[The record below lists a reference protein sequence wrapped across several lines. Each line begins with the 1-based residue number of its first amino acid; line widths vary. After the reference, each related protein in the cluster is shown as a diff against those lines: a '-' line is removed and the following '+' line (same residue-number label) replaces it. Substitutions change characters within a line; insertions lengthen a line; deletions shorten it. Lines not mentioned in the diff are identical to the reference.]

1 MYLEKYS
8 KYQGLNMTNKRRI
21 FLQNSAISTLLLATS
36 TLNAADEKKL
46 GKGKPTEIL
55 EGTEF
60 HLSIEETLINITGKP
75 VIATTVN
82 GMLPGPTLKW
92 KEGDLVSI
100 HVTNNLPVSSSIH
113 WHGII
118 LPFQMDGV
126 PDISY
131 KGIDPGETFTYRFQ
145 VKQSGTFWYH
155 SHTGFQE
162 QTGLHGALIVEP
174 KEPEPFTYDCDY
186 VISLSDWS
194 DKNPESLYR
203 KLKIESDY
211 YNFNQRTAGDF
222 FEEVKAKGFTEAFNA
237 RKMWNEMRMS
247 DRDLSDVTGYAY
259 TFLMNG
265 LTSDQDWTA
274 LFKRGETIRLRFI
287 NQSAMTIFDVRIPG
301 LKLRIVAA
309 DGNLVQPVEVD
320 EFRIAVA
327 ETYDVIVEPE
337 EHEYCL
343 FAQSIGRSGFA
354 AGTLAMQSD
363 VKAVRPQIDPPQPL
377 TMADMGMNNGAMNM
391 EHNGM
396 KMAMPNKPEIPITKL
411 PIKWGIGTTMRAM
424 DPRYRLDDPGSGLR
438 NNGRK
443 VLTYADLRNFYSTAS
458 DPLPDREIVLH
469 LTGNME
475 RYIWSINGIKYV
487 DSLPLKFYY
496 GERLRITFINDTMMN
511 HPMHLHGLW
520 SDLETGDDK
529 RLVRKHTVLV
539 QPGSKISYRVNV
551 DAKGAWAYH
560 CHMLY
565 HMLGMF
571 RKVEVV

>member
-1 MYLEKYS
+1 
-8 KYQGLNMTNKRRI
+8 MTNTRRT
-21 FLQNSAISTLLLATS
+21 FLQSVAASTLLLATS
-36 TLNAADEKKL
+36 TLNAADEKEL
-46 GKGKPTEIL
+46 GKGRPAEIL

-60 HLSIEETLINITGKP
+60 HLTIEETVVKVTGKP

-92 KEGDLVSI
+92 KEGDTVTI

-145 VKQSGTFWYH
+145 VNQSGTFWYH
-155 SHTGFQE
+155 SHTAFQE
-162 QTGLHGALIVEP
+162 QSGLHGALVIEP
-174 KEPEPFTYDCDY
+174 KEPEPFIYDCDY
-186 VISLSDWS
+186 VVSLFDWS
-194 DKNPESLYR
+194 DAKPESLYR
-203 KLKIESDY
+203 KLKIHSDY

-222 FEEVKAKGFTEAFNA
+222 FEEVKAKGFAEAFSA

-247 DRDLSDVTGYAY
+247 DRDLSDITGYNY
-259 TFLMNG
+259 TFLING
-265 LTSDQDWTA
+265 MTPDQDWTA
-274 LFKRGETIRLRFI
+274 LFKHGEKVRLRFI

-301 LKLRIVAA
+301 LKLSIVAA
-309 DGNLVQPVEVD
+309 DGNPVQPVAVD

-327 ETYDVIVEPE
+327 EVYDVIVEPDE
-337 EHEYCL
+337 KAYCI
-343 FAQSIGRSGFA
+343 FAQSIDRSGYA

-363 VKAVRPQIDPPQPL
+363 AKAVRPQMDPPQPL
-377 TMADMGMNNGAMNM
+377 TMADMGMGGGMNMDGMDHGAMKM
-391 EHNGM
+391 DHSGM
-396 KMAMPNKPEIPITKL
+396 KMAMPDRPEIPITKL
-411 PIKWGIGTTMRAM
+411 PIKWDVGTTMRAM

-458 DPLPDREIVLH
+458 DPLPEREIVLH

-475 RYIWSINGIKYV
+475 RYMWSINGIKYA

-520 SDLETGDDK
+520 SDLETGDDE

-539 QPGSKISYRVNV
+539 QPGSKISYRVSVN
-551 DAKGAWAYH
+551 AKGAWAYH